1 MKNVPDGPFFN
12 RQFCVG
18 APQNCYDRS
27 RKITYAIFRRGRS
40 KKRSDMEVKMT
51 SNLLQSIGLGGLDIA
66 YVLIGMLVMIIILLI
81 LILIQFSK
89 LNKLQKKYAKF
100 MKGKDAKSLEQ
111 EIEGL
116 YDDNDYIKKE
126 AEKNRKDIKDIQ
138 KRMEYCYQKLG
149 VVKYDAFS
157 QMGGQLSFCLALL
170 NEKDDGFILNSV
182 QSSEGC
188 YTYTKEVKKG
198 ECAITLGEEEK
209 KALDQAMGY

>member
-1 MKNVPDGPFFN
+1 
-12 RQFCVG
+12 
-18 APQNCYDRS
+18 
-27 RKITYAIFRRGRS
+27 
-40 KKRSDMEVKMT
+40 MT

-149 VVKYDAFS
+149 IVKYDAFS

>member
-1 MKNVPDGPFFN
+1 
-12 RQFCVG
+12 
-18 APQNCYDRS
+18 
-27 RKITYAIFRRGRS
+27 
-40 KKRSDMEVKMT
+40 MT

-66 YVLIGMLVMIIILLI
+66 YVLIGMLVLIIVLLV
-81 LILIQFSK
+81 LMVIQFSR
-89 LNKLQKKYAKF
+89 LNKLQKKYMKF

-111 EIEGL
+111 DIEGL
-116 YDDNDYIKKE
+116 YDDNDYIKQE
-126 AEKNRKDIKDIQ
+126 AEKNRKDIREIQ

-170 NEKDDGFILNSV
+170 NEKDDGFILNAV

>member
-1 MKNVPDGPFFN
+1 
-12 RQFCVG
+12 
-18 APQNCYDRS
+18 
-27 RKITYAIFRRGRS
+27 
-40 KKRSDMEVKMT
+40 MT

-66 YVLIGMLVMIIILLI
+66 YVLIGMLVLI
-81 LILIQFSK
+81 LVLLVLVIIQFSR
-89 LNKLQKKYAKF
+89 LSKLQKRYVKF
-100 MKGKDAKSLEQ
+100 MKGKEGKSLEQ
-111 EIEGL
+111 NIAGL
-116 YDDNDYIKKE
+116 YDDNEYIKQE
-126 AEKNRKDIKDIQ
+126 AEKNRKDIKEIQ

-157 QMGGQLSFCLALL
+157 QMGGQLSFCLALM

>member
-1 MKNVPDGPFFN
+1 
-12 RQFCVG
+12 
-18 APQNCYDRS
+18 
-27 RKITYAIFRRGRS
+27 
-40 KKRSDMEVKMT
+40 MT

-66 YVLIGMLVMIIILLI
+66 YVLIGMLVLI
-81 LILIQFSK
+81 LVLLVLVIIQFSR
-89 LNKLQKKYAKF
+89 LSKLQKRYVKF
-100 MKGKDAKSLEQ
+100 MKGKEGKSLEQ
-111 EIEGL
+111 NIAGL
-116 YDDNDYIKKE
+116 YDDNEYIKQE
-126 AEKNRKDIKDIQ
+126 AEKNRKDIKEIQ

-198 ECAITLGEEEK
+198 ECDITLSEEEK
-209 KALDQAMGY
+209 KALDRAMGY

>member
-1 MKNVPDGPFFN
+1 
-12 RQFCVG
+12 
-18 APQNCYDRS
+18 
-27 RKITYAIFRRGRS
+27 
-40 KKRSDMEVKMT
+40 MT

-66 YVLIGMLVMIIILLI
+66 YVLIGMLVLIIVLLV
-81 LILIQFSK
+81 LMVIQCSR
-89 LNKLQKKYAKF
+89 LNKLQKKYMKF

-111 EIEGL
+111 DIEGL
-116 YDDNDYIKKE
+116 YDDNDYIKQE
-126 AEKNRKDIKDIQ
+126 AEKNRKDIREIQ

>member
-1 MKNVPDGPFFN
+1 MSS
-12 RQFCVG
+12 Q
-18 APQNCYDRS
+18 
-27 RKITYAIFRRGRS
+27 
-40 KKRSDMEVKMT
+40 
-51 SNLLQSIGLGGLDIA
+51 LLESIGLGGLDIA
-66 YVLIGMLVMIIILLI
+66 YVLIALIVLIIVLFVLVI
-81 LILIQFSK
+81 IQFNKMS
-89 LNKLQKKYAKF
+89 KLQKKYAKF
-100 MKGKDAKSLEQ
+100 MKGKEAKSLEK

-116 YDDNDYIKKE
+116 YEDNDFIKE
-126 AEKNRKDIKDIQ
+126 ESEKNRKEIKDIQ

-149 VVKYDAFS
+149 IVKYDAFS

-209 KALDQAMGY
+209 QALDKAIGY

>member
-1 MKNVPDGPFFN
+1 
-12 RQFCVG
+12 
-18 APQNCYDRS
+18 
-27 RKITYAIFRRGRS
+27 
-40 KKRSDMEVKMT
+40 MT

-66 YVLIGMLVMIIILLI
+66 YVLIGMLVLIIILLV
-81 LILIQFSK
+81 LIIIQFSK

-116 YDDNDYIKKE
+116 YDDNDYIKQE

-149 VVKYDAFS
+149 IVKYDAFS

-198 ECAITLGEEEK
+198 VCAITLGEEEK
-209 KALDQAMGY
+209 KALDQAIGY

>member
-1 MKNVPDGPFFN
+1 MSS
-12 RQFCVG
+12 Q
-18 APQNCYDRS
+18 
-27 RKITYAIFRRGRS
+27 
-40 KKRSDMEVKMT
+40 
-51 SNLLQSIGLGGLDIA
+51 LLESIGLGGLDIA
-66 YVLIGMLVMIIILLI
+66 YVLIVLIVLIIVLFVLVI
-81 LILIQFSK
+81 IQFNKMS
-89 LNKLQKKYAKF
+89 KLQKKYAKF
-100 MKGKDAKSLEQ
+100 MKGKEAKSLEK

-116 YDDNDYIKKE
+116 YEDNDFIKE
-126 AEKNRKDIKDIQ
+126 ESEKNRKEIKDIQ

-149 VVKYDAFS
+149 IVKYDAFS

-209 KALDQAMGY
+209 QALDKAIGY

>member
-1 MKNVPDGPFFN
+1 
-12 RQFCVG
+12 
-18 APQNCYDRS
+18 
-27 RKITYAIFRRGRS
+27 
-40 KKRSDMEVKMT
+40 MT

-66 YVLIGMLVMIIILLI
+66 YVLIGMIVLIIILLV
-81 LILIQFSK
+81 LIIIQFSK

-100 MKGKDAKSLEQ
+100 MKGKDANSLEQ
-111 EIEGL
+111 EIECL
-116 YDDNDYIKKE
+116 YDDNDYIKQE

-149 VVKYDAFS
+149 IVKYDAFS

-209 KALDQAMGY
+209 KALDQAIGY

>member
-1 MKNVPDGPFFN
+1 
-12 RQFCVG
+12 
-18 APQNCYDRS
+18 
-27 RKITYAIFRRGRS
+27 
-40 KKRSDMEVKMT
+40 MT
-51 SNLLQSIGLGGLDIA
+51 SNLLQSIGLGALDIA
-66 YVLIGMLVMIIILLI
+66 YVLIGMLVLIIVLLV
-81 LILIQFSK
+81 LMVIQFSR
-89 LNKLQKKYAKF
+89 LNKLQKKYMKF

-111 EIEGL
+111 DIEGL
-116 YDDNDYIKKE
+116 YDDNDYIKQE
-126 AEKNRKDIKDIQ
+126 AEKNRKDIREIQ

-209 KALDQAMGY
+209 NALDQAMGY

>member
-1 MKNVPDGPFFN
+1 
-12 RQFCVG
+12 
-18 APQNCYDRS
+18 
-27 RKITYAIFRRGRS
+27 
-40 KKRSDMEVKMT
+40 MT
-51 SNLLQSIGLGGLDIA
+51 SNLLKSIGLGGLDIA
-66 YVLIGMLVMIIILLI
+66 YVLIGMLVLIIILLV
-81 LILIQFSK
+81 LIIIQFSK

-116 YDDNDYIKKE
+116 YDDNDYIKQE

-149 VVKYDAFS
+149 IVKYDAFS

-209 KALDQAMGY
+209 KALDQAIGY

>member
-1 MKNVPDGPFFN
+1 
-12 RQFCVG
+12 
-18 APQNCYDRS
+18 
-27 RKITYAIFRRGRS
+27 
-40 KKRSDMEVKMT
+40 MT

-66 YVLIGMLVMIIILLI
+66 YVLIGMLVLIIILLV
-81 LILIQFSK
+81 LIIIQFSK

-116 YDDNDYIKKE
+116 YDDNDYIKQE

-209 KALDQAMGY
+209 KALDQAIGY

>member
-1 MKNVPDGPFFN
+1 M
-12 RQFCVG
+12 
-18 APQNCYDRS
+18 S
-27 RKITYAIFRRGRS
+27 
-40 KKRSDMEVKMT
+40 

-66 YVLIGMLVMIIILLI
+66 YVLIGMIVVI
-81 LILIQFSK
+81 LILLVLIIVQFSK

-100 MKGKDAKSLEQ
+100 MKGKEAKSLEQ

-126 AEKNRKDIKDIQ
+126 AEKNRKNIKDIQ
-138 KRMEYCYQKLG
+138 KKMEYCYQKLG
-149 VVKYDAFS
+149 IVKYDAFS